1 MLNMIANAVKI
12 WGSSF
17 GAARTLSRPG
27 TIIKSKPNH
36 RGTVD
41 RTIPTSPGFQTQI
54 PRLPMARSPMARS
67 SMPRTPSPVF
77 MQSKEKKGFY
87 PDVKEEE
94 IDLETIDYD
103 PEAVKSGVARRPMLL
118 THSFMMGLVVI
129 LLFSVMA
136 VIVGMVNI
144 GNLPQIDYML
154 TIVIACDRN
163 QI

>member
-1 MLNMIANAVKI
+1 MLKMIANAVKI

-27 TIIKSKPNH
+27 TIIKSQSYIRSSVNE
-36 RGTVD
+36 
-41 RTIPTSPGFQTQI
+41 IISNSPRVQT
-54 PRLPMARSPMARS
+54 PVPRSPMAQS
-67 SMPRTPSPVF
+67 SMPRAPSPVF
-77 MQSKEKKGFY
+77 MQSKEKRGFY

-94 IDLETIDYD
+94 TEFEVIDYD

-129 LLFSVMA
+129 LLFTVMA
-136 VIVGMVNI
+136 VIIGMVNI
-144 GNLPQIDYML
+144 RNLPRIDYML
-154 TIVIACDRN
+154 TIVTACDRN

>member
-1 MLNMIANAVKI
+1 MIANAVKI

-27 TIIKSKPNH
+27 TIIKSKSVYRNTMDE
-36 RGTVD
+36 RMSSSQVFGTPV
-41 RTIPTSPGFQTQI
+41 S
-54 PRLPMARSPMARS
+54 RSPMAQ

-77 MQSKEKKGFY
+77 LQSKEKKGFY

-94 IDLETIDYD
+94 VDEIIDYD

-136 VIVGMVNI
+136 VIIGAVNI
-144 GNLPQIDYML
+144 GNLPKIDYML
-154 TIVIACDRN
+154 TIVTACDRN

>member
-17 GAARTLSRPG
+17 GPVRTLSRPG
-27 TIIKSKPNH
+27 TIIKSKSLY

-41 RTIPTSPGFQTQI
+41 ERISTSQGFQTPI
-54 PRLPMARSPMARS
+54 PQSPIAPL

-77 MQSKEKKGFY
+77 MKSKEKRGFY
-87 PDVKEEE
+87 PNVKDEE
-94 IDLETIDYD
+94 IEFETIDYD

-129 LLFSVMA
+129 LLFTVMA
-136 VIVGMVNI
+136 IIIGMVNI

-154 TIVIACDRN
+154 TIVTACDRN

>member
-27 TIIKSKPNH
+27 TIIKSKSFIK
-36 RGTVD
+36 GIGD
-41 RTIPTSPGFQTQI
+41 EIISTSQGSQTPI
-54 PRLPMARSPMARS
+54 PRSPRAQL

-77 MQSKEKKGFY
+77 MQSKEKRGFY
-87 PDVKEEE
+87 PDAKEEE
-94 IDLETIDYD
+94 IELEIIDYD

-118 THSFMMGLVVI
+118 THSFMMGLVLI
-129 LLFSVMA
+129 LLFAVMA
-136 VIVGMVNI
+136 VIIGLVNI

-154 TIVIACDRN
+154 TIVTACDRN